1 MRLNYMTY
9 PKFYD
14 LNLTWLTRT
23 TPSQIKLSRH
33 VTFNNIPN
41 VVCQEKIGPIYLD
54 FGLNQKFTS
63 FERG

>member
-14 LNLTWLTRT
+14 LSFTWLTRT
-23 TPSQIKLSRH
+23 TPSQHII
-33 VTFNNIPN
+33 FNNIPN